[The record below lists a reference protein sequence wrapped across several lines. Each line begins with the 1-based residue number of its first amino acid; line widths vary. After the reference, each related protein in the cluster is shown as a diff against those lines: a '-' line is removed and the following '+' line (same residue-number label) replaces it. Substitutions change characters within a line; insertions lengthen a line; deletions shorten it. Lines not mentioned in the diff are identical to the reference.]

1 MSTTLLQQLVNPEVM
16 ADAISAELPAKLA
29 TLGYMKVDTTLVG
42 KAGNT
47 VTIPRFN
54 YVGPASDLAENTQGS
69 VDVLSSTEVDYTVKK
84 AVKNVELTDE
94 AVLSGYGDPVGEV
107 QKQLRNAIADKID
120 NDAME
125 LLLDETECPN
135 IDLSAN
141 KLTVMDI
148 VKAANDFDGENK
160 GQVKYLLI
168 SQEGLAQLMGDN
180 GVLDSATLT
189 EDMLVNGVIGK
200 IGGCFVIPSNKLYY
214 GGATGVTRNA
224 YILTKGAITAFLKR
238 DVSLETERNV
248 LYKKTLF
255 SADEHYTVAIEDMNK
270 VRSIT
275 HKNESLGNIV
285 GSVFLNTSDHIAV
298 QGLFPLVSDAIDS
311 GSAYAYFSSSPMSAA
326 FGTAKSAMDDGGA
339 SEMSGA
345 DGKAITVGT
354 DINSE
359 VEAAKGSN
367 GICFMYVAYF
377 DSNSLLRYGANIKI
391 NTPILFK
398 H

>member
-54 YVGPASDLAENTQGS
+54 YVGPAADLAENTEGS
-69 VDVLSSTEVDYTVKK
+69 VDVLSATEVDYTVKK

-107 QKQLRNAIADKID
+107 QKQLKNAIADKID

-125 LLLDETECPN
+125 LLLNEKDCPN
-135 IDLSAN
+135 IDMATETLSV
-141 KLTVMDI
+141 KSI

-160 GQVKYLLI
+160 GQTKYLLI
-168 SQEGLAQLMGDN
+168 SQEGLAQLMASTD
-180 GVLDSATLT
+180 VLESSTLT
-189 EDMLVNGVIGK
+189 EDMMVNGVIGK
-200 IGGCFVIPSNKLYY
+200 VGGCYVIPSNKLYW

-224 YILTKGAITAFLKR
+224 YILTKDAITAFLKR

-275 HKNESLGNIV
+275 HKNENLGPV
-285 GSVFLNTSDHIAV
+285 TGAV
-298 QGLFPLVSDAIDS
+298 YNKDNKILIQGLFPLVSDAMV
-311 GSAYAYFSSSPMSAA
+311 GGTAYAYFKSSPMKAA
-326 FGTAKSAMDDGGA
+326 FGATKTSTDSALGSA
-339 SEMSGA
+339 
-345 DGKAITVGT
+345 KAIAIDT
-354 DINSE
+354 DITTE
-359 VEAAKGSN
+359 VEAAKDAK
-367 GICFMYVAYF
+367 GICFMYVAYY
-377 DSNSLLRYGANIKI
+377 DTDNKLRYGANVKI
-391 NTPILFK
+391 NTPVLFK

>member
-1 MSTTLLQQLVNPEVM
+1 MSATLLQQLVNPEVM

-29 TLGYMKVDTTLVG
+29 TLGYIKVDTTLVG

-54 YVGPASDLAENTQGS
+54 YVGPAADLAENTEGS
-69 VDVLSSTEVDYTVKK
+69 VDVLSATEVDYTVKK

-107 QKQLRNAIADKID
+107 QKQLKNAIADKID

-125 LLLDETECPN
+125 LLLNEEDCPN
-135 IDLSAN
+135 IDMSTQPLSV
-141 KLTVMDI
+141 TSI

-160 GQVKYLLI
+160 GKAKYLLI
-168 SQEGLAQLMGDN
+168 SQEGLAQLMASTD
-180 GVLDSATLT
+180 VLHSTTLT
-189 EDMLVNGVIGK
+189 EDMMVNGVIGK
-200 IGGCFVIPSNKLYY
+200 VGGCYVIPSNKLYW

-224 YILTKGAITAFLKR
+224 YILTKDAITAFLKR

-275 HKNESLGNIV
+275 HKNDNL
-285 GSVFLNTSDHIAV
+285 GSVTGAV
-298 QGLFPLVSDAIDS
+298 YNKDDKILIQGLFPLVGDAMSD
-311 GSAYAYFSSSPMSAA
+311 GTAYAYFKSSPMKAT
-326 FGTAKSAMDDGGA
+326 FGATKSATDTALGTP
-339 SEMSGA
+339 
-345 DGKAITVGT
+345 KAIAIDT
-354 DINSE
+354 DITTE
-359 VEAAKGSN
+359 VEAAKDSK
-367 GICFMYVAYF
+367 GICFMYVAYY
-377 DSNSLLRYGANIKI
+377 DTDNKLRYGANIKI
-391 NTPILFK
+391 NTPVLFK

>member
-1 MSTTLLQQLVNPEVM
+1 MSATLLQQLVNPEVM

-29 TLGYMKVDTTLVG
+29 TLGYIKVDTTLVG

-54 YVGPASDLAENTQGS
+54 YVGPAADLAENTEGS
-69 VDVLSSTEVDYTVKK
+69 VDVLSATEVDYTVKK

-107 QKQLRNAIADKID
+107 QKQLKNAIADKID

-125 LLLDETECPN
+125 LLLNEEDCPN
-135 IDLSAN
+135 IDMSTQALS
-141 KLTVMDI
+141 VMSI

-160 GQVKYLLI
+160 GKAKYLLI
-168 SQEGLAQLMGDN
+168 SQEGLAQLMASTD
-180 GVLDSATLT
+180 VLQSTTLT
-189 EDMLVNGVIGK
+189 EDMMVNGVIGK
-200 IGGCFVIPSNKLYY
+200 VGGCYVIPSNKLYW

-224 YILTKGAITAFLKR
+224 YILTKDAITAFLKR

-275 HKNESLGNIV
+275 HKNDNL
-285 GSVFLNTSDHIAV
+285 GSVTGAV
-298 QGLFPLVSDAIDS
+298 YNKDNKILIQGLFPLVSDAME
-311 GSAYAYFSSSPMSAA
+311 GGTAFAYFKSSPMKAT
-326 FGTAKSAMDDGGA
+326 FGATKTSTDTALGTP
-339 SEMSGA
+339 
-345 DGKAITVGT
+345 KAIAIDT
-354 DINSE
+354 DITTE
-359 VEAAKGSN
+359 VESAKDSK
-367 GICFMYVAYF
+367 GICFMYVAYYDK
-377 DSNSLLRYGANIKI
+377 DSKLRYGANIKI
-391 NTPILFK
+391 NTPVLFK

>member
-54 YVGPASDLAENTQGS
+54 YVGPAADLAENTEGS
-69 VDVLSSTEVDYTVKK
+69 VDVLSATEVDYTVKK

-107 QKQLRNAIADKID
+107 QKQLKNAIADKID
-120 NDAME
+120 NDAIE
-125 LLLDETECPN
+125 LLLNEEDCPN
-135 IDLSAN
+135 IDMATQALS
-141 KLTVMDI
+141 VMSI

-160 GQVKYLLI
+160 GQAKYLLI
-168 SQEGLAQLMGDN
+168 SQEGLAQLMASTD
-180 GVLDSATLT
+180 VLDSSTLT
-189 EDMLVNGVIGK
+189 EDMMVNGVIGK
-200 IGGCFVIPSNKLYY
+200 VGGCYVIPSNKLYW

-224 YILTKGAITAFLKR
+224 YILTKDAITAFLKR

-275 HKNESLGNIV
+275 HKNENL
-285 GSVFLNTSDHIAV
+285 GSVTGAV
-298 QGLFPLVSDAIDS
+298 YNKDNKILIQGLFPLVSDAME
-311 GSAYAYFSSSPMSAA
+311 GGTAYAYFKSSPMKATFGATKTSLDSSI
-326 FGTAKSAMDDGGA
+326 GTAK
-339 SEMSGA
+339 
-345 DGKAITVGT
+345 AIAIDT
-354 DINSE
+354 DITTE

-367 GICFMYVAYF
+367 GICFMYVAYY
-377 DSNSLLRYGANIKI
+377 DTDNKLRYGANVKI
-391 NTPILFK
+391 NTPVLFK

>member
-54 YVGPASDLAENTQGS
+54 YVGPAADLAENTAGS
-69 VDVLSSTEVDYTVKK
+69 VDVLSATEVDYTVKK

-107 QKQLRNAIADKID
+107 QKQLKNAIADKID
-120 NDAME
+120 NDAIE
-125 LLLDETECPN
+125 LLLNEEDCPN
-135 IDLSAN
+135 IDMATEALSV
-141 KLTVMDI
+141 KSI

-160 GQVKYLLI
+160 GQTKYLLI
-168 SQEGLAQLMGDN
+168 SQEGLAQLMASTD
-180 GVLDSATLT
+180 VLDSSTLT
-189 EDMLVNGVIGK
+189 EDMMVNGVIGK
-200 IGGCFVIPSNKLYY
+200 VGGCYVIPSNKLYW

-224 YILTKGAITAFLKR
+224 YILTKDAITAFLKR

-275 HKNESLGNIV
+275 HKNDNLGPV
-285 GSVFLNTSDHIAV
+285 TGAV
-298 QGLFPLVSDAIDS
+298 YNKDDKILIQGLFPLVSNAMTD
-311 GSAYAYFSSSPMSAA
+311 GTAYAYFKSSPMKATFGATKTSIDSSI
-326 FGTAKSAMDDGGA
+326 GTAK
-339 SEMSGA
+339 
-345 DGKAITVGT
+345 AIAVDT
-354 DINSE
+354 DITTE

-367 GICFMYVAYF
+367 GICFMYVAYYDK
-377 DSNSLLRYGANIKI
+377 DSKLRYGANIKI
-391 NTPILFK
+391 NTPVLFK

>member
-54 YVGPASDLAENTQGS
+54 YVGPAADLAENTEGR
-69 VDVLSSTEVDYTVKK
+69 VDVLSATEVDYTVKK

-107 QKQLRNAIADKID
+107 QKQLKNAIADKID
-120 NDAME
+120 NDAIE
-125 LLLDETECPN
+125 LLLNEKDCPN
-135 IDLSAN
+135 IDASTQALS
-141 KLTVMDI
+141 VMSI

-160 GQVKYLLI
+160 GQTKYLLI
-168 SQEGLAQLMGDN
+168 SQEGLAQLMASSD
-180 GVLDSATLT
+180 VLDSSTLT
-189 EDMLVNGVIGK
+189 EDMMVNGVIGK
-200 IGGCFVIPSNKLYY
+200 VGGCYVIPSNKLYW
-214 GGATGVTRNA
+214 GGATGVIRNA
-224 YILTKGAITAFLKR
+224 YILTKDAITAFLKR

-275 HKNESLGNIV
+275 HKNENLGPV
-285 GSVFLNTSDHIAV
+285 TGAV
-298 QGLFPLVSDAIDS
+298 YNKDNKILIQGLFPLVSDAMES
-311 GSAYAYFSSSPMSAA
+311 GTAYAYFKSSPMKATFGATKTSLDSSI
-326 FGTAKSAMDDGGA
+326 GTAK
-339 SEMSGA
+339 
-345 DGKAITVGT
+345 AIAIDT
-354 DINSE
+354 DITTE
-359 VEAAKGSN
+359 VEAAKDAK
-367 GICFMYVAYF
+367 GICFMYVAYY
-377 DSNSLLRYGANIKI
+377 DTDNKLRYGANVKI
-391 NTPILFK
+391 NTPVLFK

>member
-54 YVGPASDLAENTQGS
+54 YVGPAADLAENTEGS
-69 VDVLSSTEVDYTVKK
+69 VDVLSATEVDYTVKK

-107 QKQLRNAIADKID
+107 QKQLKNAIADKID
-120 NDAME
+120 NDAIE
-125 LLLDETECPN
+125 LLLNEDDCPN
-135 IDLSAN
+135 IDMSAQALS
-141 KLTVMDI
+141 VMSI

-160 GQVKYLLI
+160 GQTKYLLI
-168 SQEGLAQLMGDN
+168 SQEGLDQLMASTD
-180 GVLDSATLT
+180 VLDSSTLT
-189 EDMLVNGVIGK
+189 EDMMVNGVIGK
-200 IGGCFVIPSNKLYY
+200 VGGCYVIPSNKLYW
-214 GGATGVTRNA
+214 GGAKGVTRNA
-224 YILTKGAITAFLKR
+224 YILTKDAITAFLKR

-275 HKNESLGNIV
+275 HKNENLGPV
-285 GSVFLNTSDHIAV
+285 TGAV
-298 QGLFPLVSDAIDS
+298 YNKDNKILIQGLFPLVSDAMTG
-311 GSAYAYFSSSPMSAA
+311 GSAYAYFKSSPMKATFGATKTSVDSAI
-326 FGTAKSAMDDGGA
+326 GTAK
-339 SEMSGA
+339 
-345 DGKAITVGT
+345 AIAIDT
-354 DINSE
+354 DITTE

-367 GICFMYVAYF
+367 GICFMYVAYYDT
-377 DSNSLLRYGANIKI
+377 DSKLRYGANVKI
-391 NTPILFK
+391 NTPVLFK